1 MARFCTECGAKLKDG
16 AAFCSECGAKVPA
29 GKQPG
34 AAPETPPQTQAQPAA
49 AEQQTYQPRQTYT
62 VPVSTPPAVQPVSTA
77 YYFWMMLLFAIPVV
91 GLIVCLV
98 TAFSGE
104 DASRKNFSRAA
115 LIWIVVGAVLAVV
128 AVAALALLSNAAM
141 PIIISSFEGI
151 M

>member
-1 MARFCTECGAKLKDG
+1 MRRSAQRGRDLLFRVRSEGSRRKEARSGSGDTGSATARISD
-16 AAFCSECGAKVPA
+16 AADIH
-29 GKQPG
+29 
-34 AAPETPPQTQAQPAA
+34 T
-49 AEQQTYQPRQTYT
+49 
-62 VPVSTPPAVQPVSTA
+62 VSTA
-77 YYFWMMLLFAIPVV
+77 YYFWMMLLFTIPVI

-128 AVAALALLSNAAM
+128 AVVALALLSNAAM
-141 PIIISSFEGI
+141 PIIRSAFEGI